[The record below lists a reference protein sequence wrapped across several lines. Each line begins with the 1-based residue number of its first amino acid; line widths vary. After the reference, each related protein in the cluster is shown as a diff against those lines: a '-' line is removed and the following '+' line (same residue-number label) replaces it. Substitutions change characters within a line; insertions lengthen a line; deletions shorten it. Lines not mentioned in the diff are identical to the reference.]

1 MLCFLIDNV
10 QYIVVV
16 AGSVRKVKGK
26 DLWVSKNFVPL
37 LSIIKITHSCGIES
51 QRIKVFQP
59 SLKYLFSIEIEP
71 QGYFHTS
78 RKPFTRLKIFIMKQ
92 KGVFRVGLSLY
103 FGFEAPKL
111 VRVKAYER
119 IRNGKVEKVR
129 SHYRNVE
136 GRLVI
141 RNELHR

>member
-1 MLCFLIDNV
+1 MLCFLIDYV

-71 QGYFHTS
+71 QEYFHTS
-78 RKPFTRLKIFIMKQ
+78 RKHFRLLN
-92 KGVFRVGLSLY
+92 LS
-103 FGFEAPKL
+103 K
-111 VRVKAYER
+111 
-119 IRNGKVEKVR
+119 
-129 SHYRNVE
+129 
-136 GRLVI
+136 
-141 RNELHR
+141 